1 MTTRRQREGWHR
13 PHITSSDAGLRRPR
27 PRGESEPSEERNF
40 VPKIADPPPDDAVM
54 QVTPYVPV
62 RCPGC
67 GKSKR
72 ETYGVTGRVRYH
84 HCADCGI
91 NFKSIEYPPS
101 QVLR

>member
-1 MTTRRQREGWHR
+1 MTARRREGWDKPVR
-13 PHITSSDAGLRRPR
+13 PSSDAGLRRAR
-27 PRGESEPSEERNF
+27 PPQPEEPSEESHF
-40 VPKIADPPPDDAVM
+40 VPKIADAPPDDAAM

-67 GKSKR
+67 KKSKR
-72 ETYGVTGRVRYH
+72 ETYAVRGRVRYH
-84 HCADCGI
+84 HCAECGL